1 MSVAAIKEPNRLKAI
16 GSAAA
21 LLICEWEEIGEDA
34 AEDILSIDCLCDE
47 CFHAHTREGREVI
60 SVLGRALVKI
70 SEKAA
75 VAHHHLTRRK

>member
-1 MSVAAIKEPNRLKAI
+1 VSLAAIKEPDRLKAI
-16 GSAAA
+16 GKAAA
-21 LLICEWEEIGEDA
+21 VLICEWEEIGEDA

-70 SEKAA
+70 SEKAG
-75 VAHHHLTRRK
+75 VAHHYLTGRK